1 MGALWAYGRPMT
13 TETAQYTVRT
23 VVPVDARAV
32 AEAMAR
38 AFLHDPVAAHCLPD
52 PARRARRLERGFELF
67 LRRTYLPREGT
78 FTTDGLD
85 GGALWLPPNEWNV
98 GRLETLRLLP
108 AMARCYRGDLL
119 RVLRVFDFLEKRHPE
134 EPHWYLG
141 FLGVEPD
148 RQGRGIGSALLE
160 PVLARCDRERVPAY
174 LEASTERNR
183 RLYERHGFGLVEE
196 IRLPGGGPPMWRMW
210 REAR

>member
-1 MGALWAYGRPMT
+1 MT
-13 TETAQYTVRT
+13 TETAQHTVRT
-23 VVPVDARAV
+23 VAPVDAPAV

-38 AFLHDPVAAHCLPD
+38 AFYDDPVVAHCLPD
-52 PARRARRLERGFELF
+52 PARRMRRLERGFELF
-67 LRRTYLPREGT
+67 LRRTYLRHDKT
-78 FTTDGLD
+78 FTTDGLG
-85 GGALWLPPNEWNV
+85 GGALWLPPGEWKL
-98 GRLETLRLLP
+98 GGLETLRLLP
-108 AMARCYRGDLL
+108 AMARCYGGDLP

-148 RQGRGIGSALLE
+148 LQGRGIGSALMQ

-183 RLYERHGFGLVEE
+183 RLYERHGFELVEE
-196 IRLPGGGPPMWRMW
+196 IRLPGDGPPMWRMW
-210 REAR
+210 REAGR